1 MKPEFF
7 TQYFSKR
14 LVTKKG
20 SDNRL
25 GSLSPEDI
33 SQQ

>member
-7 TQYFSKR
+7 TQYFSKK

-25 GSLSPEDI
+25 GSLPEDI